1 MNFFGSKKLNRWQH
15 AGAEGD
21 IMCAGTVA
29 WIVVGAVVVLIG
41 LFLFLREIPAM
52 VRESRIL
59 RM

>member
-1 MNFFGSKKLNRWQH
+1 
-15 AGAEGD
+15 
-21 IMCAGTVA
+21 MCAGTVA